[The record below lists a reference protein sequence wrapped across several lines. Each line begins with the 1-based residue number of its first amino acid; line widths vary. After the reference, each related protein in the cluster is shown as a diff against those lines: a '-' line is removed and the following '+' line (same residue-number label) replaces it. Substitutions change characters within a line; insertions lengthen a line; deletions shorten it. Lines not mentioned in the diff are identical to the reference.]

1 MIKKY
6 ILASIN
12 IYALIFNSIIYLI
25 GLMTIKIYPNYQNC
39 IILCLLSLST
49 VISLL
54 CYLNNNNKIYNI
66 GIIATIILNVIVLY
80 NINDLNNKYDYIDNI
95 TTNKYTYKDCNIYV
109 QKKNPKYN
117 SLKTLNNKNIGMLN
131 YNSENMCAYLNKT
144 ITINCHKYETLQEIE
159 NALQT
164 GEIQS
169 FILSEEEKEALSNSQ
184 LEIKNQT
191 RIIEKIKIK
200 DSKN

>member
-25 GLMTIKIYPNYQNC
+25 GLMTIKIYPTYQNC
-39 IILCLLSLST
+39 IILCLLALFT

-54 CYLNNNNKIYNI
+54 CYLNSNNKLYNL
-66 GIIATIILNVIVLY
+66 GIIVTIILNVTVLY
-80 NINDLNNKYDYIDNI
+80 NINDLNNKYDYIDNV
-95 TTNKYTYKDCNIYV
+95 TTNKYIYKDCNIYV

-117 SLKTLNNKNIGMLN
+117 NLNSLSSKSIGMLT
-131 YNSENMCAYLNKT
+131 YNSENICTHLNKT
-144 ITINCHKYETLQEIE
+144 TTINCNTYETLQEIE
-159 NALQT
+159 NALQA

-169 FILSEEEKEALSNSQ
+169 FILTEEEQKALSNSQ
-184 LEIKNQT
+184 LEIKSQT
-191 RIIEKIKIK
+191 RVIEKIKIK

>member
-25 GLMTIKIYPNYQNC
+25 GLMTIKIYPTYQNC

-169 FILSEEEKEALSNSQ
+169 FILSEKEKEALSNSQ